1 MKLHKSE
8 EIMAEYLTEFLKAVL
23 GDSLYAVSDVAQS
36 EVHVLYL

>member
-8 EIMAEYLTEFLKAVL
+8 EITAECLTEFLKAVL

-36 EVHVLYL
+36 GVRVLYF